1 MKFCE
6 KCGAQIP
13 DEAFVCPQCQTP
25 INNHVQR
32 DINQQISKNKN
43 SIKMYLII
51 PIIVILTATIVFG
64 ITYFVLSH
72 DFKDAASTD
81 AKTLETKSSET
92 IEDTVFS
99 AIDTT
104 CPEQEYGNHDWR
116 AATCVEPAKCYN
128 CGAYK
133 DDKLGNH
140 SWWENL
146 YDIKE
151 CQYCSMLYDDY
162 IKENTPSEE

>member
-13 DEAFVCPQCQTP
+13 DEAFACPQCQAPT
-25 INNHVQR
+25 NNQLQSN
-32 DINQQISKNKN
+32 INQQISKNKK
-43 SIKMYLII
+43 SIKMYFIIPLII
-51 PIIVILTATIVFG
+51 VFTALTTFLVA
-64 ITYFVLSH
+64 YFVLPNDSESEN
-72 DFKDAASTD
+72 KTNTNSSTSKVVNATAD
-81 AKTLETKSSET
+81 DE
-92 IEDTVFS
+92 
-99 AIDTT
+99 
-104 CPEQEYGNHDWR
+104 CPEQEYGNHDWS

-128 CGAYK
+128 CGVYK

-151 CQYCSMLYDDY
+151 CQYCSMLYEDY